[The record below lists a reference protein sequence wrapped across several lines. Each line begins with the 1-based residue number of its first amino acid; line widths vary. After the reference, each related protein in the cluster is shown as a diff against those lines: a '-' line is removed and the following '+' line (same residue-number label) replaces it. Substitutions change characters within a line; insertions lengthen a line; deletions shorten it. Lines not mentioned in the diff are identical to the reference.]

1 MPNSHLLNAVPW
13 ALLLNNS
20 YLTCHCFSIIC
31 VLSYTQFFFHHLM
44 WRSVHRHFCILTEDV
59 EDIWIIF
66 GFLLPNWSSCNT
78 GVEKG
83 WGQNCLVPQEK
94 LILYWKLRPRTDL
107 LPQDHLYVLGK
118 EDFFKGTEF
127 ILCRKG
133 REEEQKTALHHGYD
147 VSLILEVGKSKGGK
161 VVSHQSYW
169 NA

>member
-1 MPNSHLLNAVPW
+1 
-13 ALLLNNS
+13 
-20 YLTCHCFSIIC
+20 
-31 VLSYTQFFFHHLM
+31 M
-44 WRSVHRHFCILTEDV
+44 WSSVHRHFCILTEDV
-59 EDIWIIF
+59 EDTWIIF

-83 WGQNCLVPQEK
+83 LGQNCLVPQEK

-118 EDFFKGTEF
+118 EDSFKGTEF

-147 VSLILEVGKSKGGK
+147 VSLILEVGKSKSGK

-169 NA
+169 NAWCRSYYLCVLCSGSFSLKLAPRTVSVFIVCGGNEEK